1 MKKTKTILFT
11 TGVIL
16 SIVLTVTYF
25 AEESLY
31 DEIFSYNGVDKAAIV
46 DQLHKDIPNLQF
58 QNKTQTL
65 LEDAGYQVD
74 LFTTEDITVDFYK
87 KLPTM
92 NYKFIVF
99 RTHSIAAGTV
109 ETSASL
115 LTGEIYNI
123 ESHVDEQHRGQL
135 KKAVPFLPDYVEEA
149 GWETLANQTYF
160 TIGSRAVNEIMQ
172 GDFDKSIIIL
182 GGCWTLSDP
191 NLLAHSFLKRGASAV
206 IGWDGLIGSNDND
219 RTILELLEK
228 ILSNG
233 EDIRNAVES
242 TKENFVSHTPYSPTL
257 KYFSN
262 NGV

>member
-1 MKKTKTILFT
+1 MKKSKTILFT
-11 TGVIL
+11 TGVFV
-16 SIVLTVTYF
+16 SIILTVTYF
-25 AEESLY
+25 AGGDLY
-31 DEIFSYNGVDKAAIV
+31 DGDFSYNGVDKAAIV

-58 QNKTQTL
+58 QNKAQTL

-99 RTHSIAAGTV
+99 RTHSVALGTV
-109 ETSASL
+109 ENSASL

-123 ESHVDEQHRGQL
+123 ESHIDEQLLGQL
-135 KKAVPFLPDYVEEA
+135 KKAVPFSYDHVEKV
-149 GWETLANQTYF
+149 GWEALVNQTYF
-160 TIGSRAVNEIMQ
+160 TIGSKAVNEIMQ
-172 GDFDKSIIIL
+172 GEFDKSIIIL
-182 GGCWTLSDP
+182 GGCDTLSGR
-191 NLLAHSFLKRGASAV
+191 NLADSFLKRGASAV
-206 IGWDGLIGSNDND
+206 IGWDGLIGFRDND

-228 ILSNG
+228 ILSDG
-233 EDIRNAVES
+233 EDISNAVES
-242 TKENFVSHTPYSPTL
+242 TKENFVSRTPYSPTL

>member
-1 MKKTKTILFT
+1 MKKSKTILFT
-11 TGVIL
+11 TGVFV
-16 SIVLTVTYF
+16 SIILTVTYF
-25 AEESLY
+25 AGGDLY
-31 DEIFSYNGVDKAAIV
+31 DGNFSYNGVDKAAIV

-58 QNKTQTL
+58 QNKAQTL

-99 RTHSIAAGTV
+99 RTHSVALGTV
-109 ETSASL
+109 ENSASL

-123 ESHVDEQHRGQL
+123 ESHIDEQLSGQL
-135 KKAVPFLPDYVEEA
+135 KKAVPFLYDHVEKV
-149 GWETLANQTYF
+149 GWEALVNQTYF
-160 TIGSRAVNEIMQ
+160 TIGSKAVNEIMQ
-172 GDFDKSIIIL
+172 GEFDKSIIIL
-182 GGCWTLSDP
+182 GGCDTLSGR
-191 NLLAHSFLKRGASAV
+191 NLADSFLKRGASAV
-206 IGWDGLIGSNDND
+206 IGWDGLIGFRDND
-219 RTILELLEK
+219 RVILELLEK
-228 ILSNG
+228 ILSDG
-233 EDIRNAVES
+233 EDISNAVES

>member
-11 TGVIL
+11 MGVFV

-25 AEESLY
+25 AGGNLD
-31 DEIFSYNGVDKAAIV
+31 DEISSYNGVDKAVII
-46 DQLHKDIPNLQF
+46 DQLHKDIPSLYF

-99 RTHSIAAGTV
+99 RTHSVALGTV
-109 ETSASL
+109 A
-115 LTGEIYNI
+115 GEIYNI
-123 ESHVDEQHRGQL
+123 ESHIDEQLLGQL
-135 KKAVPFLPDYVEEA
+135 KKAVPFLPDYVEEV
-149 GWETLANQTYF
+149 GWGALVNQTYF
-160 TIGSRAVNEIMQ
+160 TIGSKAVNEIMQ
-172 GDFDKSIIIL
+172 GEFDKSIIIL
-182 GGCWTLSDP
+182 GGCDTLSGR
-191 NLLAHSFLKRGASAV
+191 NLADSFLERGASAV
-206 IGWDGLIGSNDND
+206 IGWDGLIGSDDND

-228 ILSNG
+228 ILSDG
-233 EDIRNAVES
+233 EDISNAVES
-242 TKENFVSHTPYSPTL
+242 TKENFVSHTQYSPTL
-257 KYFSN
+257 KYFLN